1 MPRKRKHLLPYI
13 ILGLFFFYGF
23 HWLVKLYQSAPGVTD
38 PLNPFS
44 KYAWVINNLETKNWL
59 DLQFNQFSLIGGA
72 LGFVLPFFIYL
83 RVGDNGVYRHGE
95 ERGSA
100 RFATVKEIATFR
112 DKVFENNMILTKNG
126 FIGLF
131 NKLLPY
137 DKQLN
142 KNTLVVGLPGDGKTQ
157 NYVKP
162 NLMQMNGS
170 YIVTDPKG
178 LLVHEVGS
186 LLAKNG
192 YKIKVF
198 DLVHL
203 ANSNTFNIFNYM
215 KSELDIDRVTEAI
228 VDGTKKTDNQGENF
242 WLTAELLL
250 TRALIGYLYFDSQLD
265 DYTPNLS
272 MVADMMRNIRRTDE
286 EQPSPVEQMFEE
298 LEERLPGNYAYKQ
311 WALFNSNFEA
321 ETRMG
326 VTTQV
331 ATRYSIFDHADVAKM
346 IAEDT
351 MDIDRWN
358 IEKTAVFI
366 AIPETNKSFNFLA
379 SLLFAT
385 IFEELTHGADAILQ
399 GERPGLS
406 ATDLLHVQVIID
418 EFANI
423 GKIPNFNEVL
433 ASVRS
438 REISIKIIIQAI
450 NQLKSLYNKDWET
463 IFNNCACHLFLGTND
478 KDTMNY
484 YSTRAGKQT
493 INQKQ
498 YSESRGRNRSSSFS
512 EQTQQREL
520 MTPDE
525 VARIGVDEAL
535 LFLSKQNVLK
545 DKKFYVKDHKN
556 AQFLSNSPQD
566 DNWYTYERRMDGTD
580 DWYENVDQTE
590 FVDLQIEENAA

>member
-272 MVADMMRNIRRTDE
+272 MVADMLR
-286 EQPSPVEQMFEE
+286 
-298 LEERLPGNYAYKQ
+298 
-311 WALFNSNFEA
+311 
-321 ETRMG
+321 
-326 VTTQV
+326 
-331 ATRYSIFDHADVAKM
+331 
-346 IAEDT
+346 
-351 MDIDRWN
+351 
-358 IEKTAVFI
+358 
-366 AIPETNKSFNFLA
+366 
-379 SLLFAT
+379 
-385 IFEELTHGADAILQ
+385 
-399 GERPGLS
+399 
-406 ATDLLHVQVIID
+406 IID
-418 EFANI
+418 E
-423 GKIPNFNEVL
+423 
-433 ASVRS
+433 
-438 REISIKIIIQAI
+438 QT
-450 NQLKSLYNKDWET
+450 KSSL
-463 IFNNCACHLFLGTND
+463 
-478 KDTMNY
+478 
-484 YSTRAGKQT
+484 
-493 INQKQ
+493 
-498 YSESRGRNRSSSFS
+498 
-512 EQTQQREL
+512 
-520 MTPDE
+520 
-525 VARIGVDEAL
+525 AL
-535 LFLSKQNVLK
+535 LNKCLK
-545 DKKFYVKDHKN
+545 N
-556 AQFLSNSPQD
+556 
-566 DNWYTYERRMDGTD
+566 
-580 DWYENVDQTE
+580 
-590 FVDLQIEENAA
+590 

>member
-13 ILGLFFFYGF
+13 ILGLLFFYGF

-44 KYAWVINNLETKNWL
+44 KYAWVINHLETKNWL

-126 FIGLF
+126 FVGLF

-250 TRALIGYLYFDSQLD
+250 TRALIGYLYFYSQLD
-265 DYTPNLS
+265 DFTPNLS
-272 MVADMMRNIRRTDE
+272 MVADMMRNIRRTNE

-331 ATRYSIFDHADVAKM
+331 ATRYSIFDHTDVAKM

-366 AIPETNKSFNFLA
+366 AIPETDKSFNFI
-379 SLLFAT
+379 AT
-385 IFEELTHGADAILQ
+385 VMFTMMFRQLPQTADEILQ
-399 GERPGLS
+399 GLHPTCKP
-406 ATDLLHVQVIID
+406 TDLLHIRLILD
-418 EFANI
+418 EFANF
-423 GKIPNFNEVL
+423 GRFPNFTETL
-433 ASVRS
+433 SSVRS
-438 REISIKIIIQAI
+438 REISIDIIIQAI
-450 NQLKSLYNKDWET
+450 SQIKSLYKDQWET
-463 IFNNCACHLFLGTND
+463 IFNNCATLIYLGTND

-484 YSTRAGKQT
+484 FSMRAGKQT
-493 INQKQ
+493 INVKNHSQT
-498 YSESRGRNRSSSFS
+498 RGTSSQSI
-512 EQTQQREL
+512 QTIQRDL
-520 MTPDE
+520 LTPDE

-535 LFLSKQNVLK
+535 VFISKQNVFR
-545 DKKFYVKDHKN
+545 DKKTNVFQHPRSKEL
-556 AQFLSNSPQD
+556 ANSPED
-566 DNWYTYERRMDGTD
+566 ENWYRYIRSMSDMDEWDANVNHER
-580 DWYENVDQTE
+580 V
-590 FVDLQIEENAA
+590 IETTAAEVLRVS